1 MNNENIK
8 DQEKTISRE
17 GNLNPMFGRKH
28 TYATKQKMS
37 KAQKERYS
45 TMRQVANEE
54 RIRQLTESPNM
65 RDLIKRVVNEA
76 LMRFCENRHR

>member
-17 GNLNPMFGRKH
+17 GNLNPMYGRKH

-37 KAQKERYS
+37 QAQKKRYS
-45 TMRQVANEE
+45 TMQKVADED
-54 RIRQLTESPNM
+54 RIKQITESPNM
-65 RDLIKRVVNEA
+65 HALITRVVDEA
-76 LMRFCENRHR
+76 LMRFCEK